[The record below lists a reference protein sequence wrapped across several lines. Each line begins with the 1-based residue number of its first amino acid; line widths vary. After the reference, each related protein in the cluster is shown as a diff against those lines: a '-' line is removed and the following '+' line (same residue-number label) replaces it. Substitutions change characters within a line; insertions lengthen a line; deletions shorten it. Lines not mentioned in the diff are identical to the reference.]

1 MHSKV
6 VAIKM
11 SGRHLILVICSGRE
25 LADLEEV
32 EAERLHLSQHAVECR
47 RANGYRLPIAA
58 AVPARAAR
66 PELTSNERTVLGGTA
81 TTPILWLRM
90 TAASGSRAGEPRRR
104 GRPV

>member
-32 EAERLHLSQHAVECR
+32 EAERLHLSRHAVECR
-47 RANGYRLPIAA
+47 RANGYRPANLDQGIQGALK
-58 AVPARAAR
+58 VPV
-66 PELTSNERTVLGGTA
+66 S
-81 TTPILWLRM
+81 
-90 TAASGSRAGEPRRR
+90 
-104 GRPV
+104 